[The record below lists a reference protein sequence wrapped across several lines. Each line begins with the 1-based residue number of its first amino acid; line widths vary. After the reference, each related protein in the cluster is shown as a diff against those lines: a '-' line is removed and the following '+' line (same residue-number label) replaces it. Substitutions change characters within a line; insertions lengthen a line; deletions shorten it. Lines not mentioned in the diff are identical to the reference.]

1 MPIQLTE
8 LRDYRDDGNN
18 TIKVKGNVRFPSSS
32 LVLKETGARIEVG
45 QDVSLP
51 HCQIELGR
59 NSKLTVG
66 DRCRISGKITV
77 GYNSRVHIG
86 HGLNVTG
93 NLIIR
98 AVESTSV
105 EIGDDCLFGS
115 DIVIRTADGHPIYDA
130 YTRERINHSKSI
142 AIGNHVW
149 IADRAIVLKGVTIGN
164 ASAIGAGGVVT
175 KDIGSNCIAAGNPA
189 RVVKTGVT
197 WELGLSDRTEQYYLS
212 EPE

>member
-1 MPIQLTE
+1 MPIQVTE

-18 TIKVKGNVRFPSSS
+18 TIKVRGKVRFPSSS

-51 HCQIELGR
+51 HCQIEVGR
-59 NSKLTVG
+59 NSKLTIG

-164 ASAIGAGGVVT
+164 ASAVGAGGVVT
-175 KDIGSNCIAAGNPA
+175 KSIGSNCIAAGNPA